1 MPKLLTV
8 SLRRSRA
15 LVVLTFVAAGALFL
29 VLLPPEFTLRL
40 LSVFGGDADRG
51 SAIARENLLI
61 RSVIV
66 SLRHPL
72 LGIGMDNFHILSL
85 REQVSHNAYT
95 QLSADMGLPALVFYV
110 LFMLST
116 LKRLRAIE
124 RETFDDRKR
133 SRVYYL
139 AVGLQASVVGYM
151 VSSFFASVAY
161 LWYIYYLVGYALCLH
176 RLYEAKG
183 AEVFGRVA
191 RARARDA
198 DEGDADEGDAG
209 EEKED
214 VRASRF
220 GEGEAATARVGRY
233 GV

>member
-1 MPKLLTV
+1 
-8 SLRRSRA
+8 
-15 LVVLTFVAAGALFL
+15 
-29 VLLPPEFTLRL
+29 VLLPQEFTLRL
-40 LSVFGGDADRG
+40 LSIFGGDADRG

-61 RSVIV
+61 RSIIV

-95 QLSADMGLPALVFYV
+95 QLSAEMGVPALVLYV
-110 LFMLST
+110 LFLLSP

-124 RETFDDRKR
+124 RETFDERKR
-133 SRVYYL
+133 ARVYYL

-161 LWYIYYLVGYALCLH
+161 LWYVYYLVGYALCLH

-183 AEVFGRVA
+183 AQVFSRVA
-191 RARARDA
+191 PARSRSTV
-198 DEGDADEGDAG
+198 EGDADEDKSYADGDEGAARAG
-209 EEKED
+209 
-214 VRASRF
+214 VVLA
-220 GEGEAATARVGRY
+220 EGGTARVGQY